1 VWLHFGMVGG
11 WSASPGSE
19 APAGQ
24 VTLAAWQA
32 PSMIFRTAIRQDL
45 PAIIAL
51 LSDEE
56 AVIDP
61 QSVEVDEAY
70 AQGFAAVDADG
81 RNEMIVLDGGDGT
94 VLGYLQLTY
103 IPGLGRHGQE
113 RALIEGVRVRADRR
127 GAGLGREMLTRAID
141 RARARGCTLVQ
152 LTSNKRRTEA
162 HRFYGSLGFAPSHD
176 GFKLPL

>member
-1 VWLHFGMVGG
+1 MSAIEDLIG
-11 WSASPGSE
+11 WASLTACHAYS
-19 APAGQ
+19 
-24 VTLAAWQA
+24 V
-32 PSMIFRTAIRQDL
+32 IFRIATRWDL
-45 PAIIAL
+45 PAIVAL
-51 LSDEE
+51 LSHEE
-56 AVIDP
+56 TVADP
-61 QSVEVDEAY
+61 RAVEVGEVYTQA
-70 AQGFAAVDADG
+70 FEVVDADG
-81 RNEMIVLDGGDGT
+81 RNEMVVLDEGDGT

-127 GAGLGREMLTRAID
+127 GAGLGRELLTWAID

-162 HRFYGSLGFAPSHD
+162 HRFYASLGFVGSHD